1 MKTFT
6 GFHCVKS
13 VFKTLPINYH
23 FTLMAVRG
31 EETASAWSSV
41 PAFLSIFEKFP
52 GKHPLNET
60 SISWKLQMKYNLIKI
75 YIAQCNGVCVNRNDI
90 IKHAF
95 LEYTVMIF
103 LRNLY
108 CHHFT
113 IHGFKCNNI
122 NLIKVSVKEAAMRSR
137 FMPLRRRYKL
147 GNDSRRWK

>member
-1 MKTFT
+1 MHQNLVQFEPTLKIEPFSQVL
-6 GFHCVKS
+6 FHS
-13 VFKTLPINYH
+13 LF
-23 FTLMAVRG
+23 
-31 EETASAWSSV
+31 
-41 PAFLSIFEKFP
+41 SIFMGFQT
-52 GKHPLNET
+52 LN
-60 SISWKLQMKYNLIKI
+60 IKCLYVTMAQEVHRSHLSAI
-75 YIAQCNGVCVNRNDI
+75 QWNILSNVFVSVDTITLYIAQCNVVCVNRNDI

-147 GNDSRRWK
+147 GDDSRR

>member
-6 GFHCVKS
+6 GFPLCEKCLQNAS
-13 VFKTLPINYH
+13 NQLPFYSDGGKR
-23 FTLMAVRG
+23 RG
-31 EETASAWSSV
+31 DGLCLK
-41 PAFLSIFEKFP
+41 LSPRVSQHLWE
-52 GKHPLNET
+52 
-60 SISWKLQMKYNLIKI
+60 ISWKTS
-75 YIAQCNGVCVNRNDI
+75 VERNI
-90 IKHAF
+90 NF
-95 LEYTVMIF
+95 LEVADEIQSYQNIHCTMQWMVSVSIGMIEYTVMIF

-147 GNDSRRWK
+147 GDDSRRWK